1 MVLKE
6 QIDCFLETINPM
18 LDELNKL
25 MDTILI
31 HPCNIS
37 DPHLI
42 LYLALLDRLLSCLT
56 TALEKIYFL
65 ICNE

>member
-1 MVLKE
+1 
-6 QIDCFLETINPM
+6 M

-56 TALEKIYFL
+56 KELEKIYFL